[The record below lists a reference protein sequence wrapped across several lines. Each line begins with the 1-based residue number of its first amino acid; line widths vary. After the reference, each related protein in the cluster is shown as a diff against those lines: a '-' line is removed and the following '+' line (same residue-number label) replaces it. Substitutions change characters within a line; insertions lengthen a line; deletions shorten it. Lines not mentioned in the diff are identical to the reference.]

1 MGAVY
6 YPMKKTS
13 IAAILTLAAVA
24 GGCFGYERKSTVGPS
39 ATGVAA
45 LMGSWTSGS
54 LVPQPGQCT
63 DMHWDV
69 TEQTGNSASGRFSAA
84 CAGGLQLTGTARGTL
99 TGSLV
104 NWSADATATAPGLTA
119 SCPIALT
126 GTAELGIDSIRVP
139 YRGTTCLGPV
149 EGIETLRR
157 R

>member
-1 MGAVY
+1 MN
-6 YPMKKTS
+6 KTA
-13 IAAILTLAAVA
+13 IAAILTLAALTS
-24 GGCFGYERKSTVGPS
+24 GCFGYERKSTLGPT
-39 ATGVAA
+39 ATGAAA

-54 LVPQPGQCT
+54 LIPQPGQCT
-63 DMHWDV
+63 DMRWDV
-69 TEQTGNSASGRFSAA
+69 TEQTGNSASGRFSAT

-104 NWSADATATAPGLTA
+104 NWSADAAATAPGLTA
-119 SCPIALT
+119 SCTITLT
-126 GTAELGIDSIRVP
+126 GTAELLVDSIRVP

>member
-1 MGAVY
+1 MN
-6 YPMKKTS
+6 KTS
-13 IAAILTLAAVA
+13 IAAMLTLAAVTS
-24 GGCFGYERKSTVGPS
+24 GCFGYERESTLGPS
-39 ATGVAA
+39 PTGAGA

-63 DMHWDV
+63 DMKWDV

-84 CAGGLQLTGTARGTL
+84 CAGGLQLSGTARGTL

-119 SCPIALT
+119 SCQISLT
-126 GTAELGIDSIRVP
+126 GTAELLVDSIRVP

-149 EGIETLRR
+149 EGIETLRKR
-157 R
+157 